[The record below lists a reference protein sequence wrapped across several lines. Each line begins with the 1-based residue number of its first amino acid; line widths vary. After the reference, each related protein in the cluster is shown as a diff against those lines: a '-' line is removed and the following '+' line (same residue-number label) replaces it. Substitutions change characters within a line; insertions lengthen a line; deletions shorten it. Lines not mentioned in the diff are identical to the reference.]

1 MTQESK
7 KISFGFSKSS
17 RKPLLKAPTEAKVK
31 DEKDYIKCIDD
42 KSIKL
47 INETKVVNGPLV
59 IPLIESSNSWKNKL
73 IEKLNSKD
81 VSTSSESSKKLNS
94 TEASSSKNFNSTSE
108 FSENSNSPAALLK
121 DSVADSDNLKS
132 SSSKEEI
139 EILDVEEIK
148 KVVEVIEI
156 EENDQEQVGISNLS
170 KLNKV
175 EIDEKEWDRLAAEE
189 ILQESQ
195 KKIKVEKTNDFKIE
209 ITESNMLVGEDESTL
224 EDYERIPIDQFG
236 MAMLR
241 GMGWHPDRGIG
252 KKPQLV
258 TTEVPLSR
266 PRGMGL
272 GADKVVKKPSSS
284 GDSKKELKLEKG
296 CFVKLIAGRLLGH
309 YGEVKGFDEDKGRVM
324 VKLSLLDDVQTF
336 SEVMLDP
343 VSKEEFDKNSKVIN
357 ISKYEE
363 YKNKTQ
369 DLEDGRSRVN
379 GHVERERDDDRRD
392 VSYSSRDKKRD
403 RERSRSKER
412 SRGGKNK
419 YDRRDRDRSRSRERS
434 RGRENK
440 HEGRDRGRDRS
451 GDRHKHKKSKHH
463 KKHRH

>member
-1 MTQESK
+1 MTQENK

-17 RKPLLKAPTEAKVK
+17 RKPLLKAPVEAKVK

-94 TEASSSKNFNSTSE
+94 TEASSKNFNSTPE
-108 FSENSNSPAALLK
+108 ALENSNSPAPVLK
-121 DSVADSDNLKS
+121 DSVAASDNLK

-139 EILDVEEIK
+139 EILDVEKIK

-156 EENDQEQVGISNLS
+156 EENDQEEKEISNVS

-189 ILQESQ
+189 ILKDSQ

-209 ITESNMLVGEDESTL
+209 MTESNVFVGEEESTL
-224 EDYERIPIDQFG
+224 EDYGRIPIDQFG

-241 GMGWHPDRGIG
+241 GMGWHPNRGIG

-296 CFVKLIAGRLLGH
+296 CFVKLIAGRLMGH

-324 VKLSLLDDVQTF
+324 VKLSLVDDVQTF

-343 VSKEEFDKNSKVIN
+343 VSKDEFDKNSKVIN

-379 GHVERERDDDRRD
+379 GYVERERDDDRRD
-392 VSYSSRDKKRD
+392 VSYSSRDKRRD

-419 YDRRDRDRSRSRERS
+419 YEKKDRDRSRS

-440 HEGRDRGRDRS
+440 HERRDRGRDRS

>member
-1 MTQESK
+1 MTQENK
-7 KISFGFSKSS
+7 KISFGFSRQSS
-17 RKPLLKAPTEAKVK
+17 RQPLLKAPTEAKVK
-31 DEKDYIKCIDD
+31 DGKDYIKCIDN

-81 VSTSSESSKKLNS
+81 VNTSSESSKKLNS
-94 TEASSSKNFNSTSE
+94 TEASSKNFNSTSE
-108 FSENSNSPAALLK
+108 NSNSPAPVLK
-121 DSVADSDNLKS
+121 NSVAASDNLKS

-139 EILDVEEIK
+139 EIIDVEKIE

-156 EENDQEQVGISNLS
+156 EENDEEEMEISNVS

-189 ILQESQ
+189 ILKDSQ
-195 KKIKVEKTNDFKIE
+195 KKIKVEKGSDFKIE
-209 ITESNMLVGEDESTL
+209 ISESNMLFVGEEESTL
-224 EDYERIPIDQFG
+224 DDYERIPIDQFG

-296 CFVKLIAGRLLGH
+296 CFVKLIAGRLMGH

-343 VSKEEFDKNSKVIN
+343 VSKDEFDKNSKVIN

-392 VSYSSRDKKRD
+392 VSYSSRDKRRD

-419 YDRRDRDRSRSRERS
+419 YERRDRDRSRSR
-434 RGRENK
+434 GRENK
-440 HEGRDRGRDRS
+440 HERRDRGRDRS
-451 GDRHKHKKSKHH
+451 GERHKHKKSKHH